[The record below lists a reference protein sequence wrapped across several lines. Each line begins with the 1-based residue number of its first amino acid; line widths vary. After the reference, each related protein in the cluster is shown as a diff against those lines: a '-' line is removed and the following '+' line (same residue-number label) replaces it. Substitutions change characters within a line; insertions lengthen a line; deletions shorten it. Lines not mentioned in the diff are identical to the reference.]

1 VPIHC
6 STCRTMQHQQRKRV
20 VCGDAAMN
28 DDRELETNP
37 ISAIFGI
44 SATHLAINEPASPA
58 SQSMPLRAAR
68 DAPAGS
74 HGSQE
79 MDEVLLL
86 GAVREADVS
95 QSPLLAATSREPTVA
110 PAEPSFSP
118 QASAHDLRENG
129 PSYATKWDPI
139 WGPPVRFDPRFPQGR
154 SSKKLSVEWDPFF
167 GPPVVKGQG
176 GARWKQNDGGVV
188 SDDSR
193 PLLQLPA
200 VRR

>member
-1 VPIHC
+1 
-6 STCRTMQHQQRKRV
+6 MQHQQRKRV
-20 VCGDAAMN
+20 VCGDAATN

-37 ISAIFGI
+37 ISAIFGS
-44 SATHLAINEPASPA
+44 SATHLATNEPASPA
-58 SQSMPLRAAR
+58 SQSSPLRAAR
-68 DAPAGS
+68 DAPAGNTE
-74 HGSQE
+74 GQE

-86 GAVREADVS
+86 GAVREADAS
-95 QSPLLAATSREPTVA
+95 QSPLLTAASREPAAA
-110 PAEPSFSP
+110 PVELVLSP
-118 QASAHDLRENG
+118 QTSAHDLRENG

-154 SSKKLSVEWDPFF
+154 SSKKLNVEWDPFF

-188 SDDSR
+188 SDDLR
-193 PLLQLPA
+193 PLLQMPA